1 VNLDALTVVVA
12 GLAAPA
18 VALLTY
24 LFSRRGQLR
33 QLNTTSDAAIVTSA
47 STLVTQLQTQV
58 QILTEAL
65 EKLDTRRSADRTDF
79 ANQLA
84 RSNSETSR
92 LALLVAQLQT
102 DLVIANGQ
110 IEAMRKRVVAHP
122 DVTDPEVG
130 R

>member
-1 VNLDALTVVVA
+1 VTLDSLTAIVAALSV
-12 GLAAPA
+12 PA
-18 VALLTY
+18 VGLLTY
-24 LFSRRGQLR
+24 LFSRRASIR

-110 IEAMRKRVVAHP
+110 IEEMRKRVVAHP

>member
-1 VNLDALTVVVA
+1 LSV
-12 GLAAPA
+12 PA
-18 VALLTY
+18 VGLLTY
-24 LFSRRGQLR
+24 LFSRRASIR

-65 EKLDTRRSADRTDF
+65 AKLDDRRSADRTDF

-110 IEAMRKRVVAHP
+110 IEEMRKRVVVHP